1 MALNLK
7 GLSKKLGEAKSVLS
21 DAKEHLTEAKDT
33 LVDAKDDWVKK
44 AQESLP
50 ENMKDINV
58 QESMMEMARK
68 GTAAFAKFAKEAK
81 QTDKA
86 AKEVLSEQKA
96 KDITLTP
103 SEALKII
110 YYMMAI
116 DQNVTID
123 ELETF
128 QSIGNDMDP
137 EFNNSKE
144 ALISECNGV
153 IGNVLDENDHY
164 DNIRDQISNII
175 LSSSGGTIKGKLLLW
190 NLLAVVYSD
199 EDYTESEKRL
209 AKSIARTMKIAPDI
223 LMEMENTVST
233 IRAINEEEAFV
244 KASDRRYVEVEA
256 IVNELADRRNA
267 IMRGMYALL
276 TE

>member
-68 GTAAFAKFAKEAK
+68 GTAAFAKFTKEAK
-81 QTDKA
+81 QTDIA

-96 KDITLTP
+96 KDITLNP

-137 EFNNSKE
+137 EFNNYKE
-144 ALISECNGV
+144 TLISECNGV

-209 AKSIARTMKIAPDI
+209 AKSIARTMKIASDI

>member
-81 QTDKA
+81 QTDIA

-96 KDITLTP
+96 KDITLNP

-137 EFNNSKE
+137 EFNNYKE
-144 ALISECNGV
+144 TLISECNGV

-164 DNIRDQISNII
+164 DNIHDQISNII
-175 LSSSGGTIKGKLLLW
+175 LSSSGGIIKGKLLLW

>member
-81 QTDKA
+81 QTDIA

-96 KDITLTP
+96 KDITLNP

-137 EFNNSKE
+137 EFNNYKE
-144 ALISECNGV
+144 TLISECNDV

-164 DNIRDQISNII
+164 DNIHDQISNII
-175 LSSSGGTIKGKLLLW
+175 LSSLGGTIKGKLLLW

-267 IMRGMYALL
+267 IMMGMYALL